1 MSKNIKKFNVMTEKM
16 VDSIV
21 QRLTTVEQVTLPL
34 DIQITLTDIVN
45 QICKDVAF
53 PSYITLDEQWV
64 VVYHILCT
72 LRSIERP
79 EEIFDA
85 DIREQARRVVFDIP
99 LRALSDEEH
108 LVWIKRRKYVVAG
121 LCNRKV
127 LMEDGTMKVRPITV
141 SLDTHCSPE
150 EDVVWFWKTR
160 EWVVGLGMGESYPD
174 LDIMPSMSKFQQQQ
188 YEDIK
193 WDPFVG
199 IQQ

>member
-1 MSKNIKKFNVMTEKM
+1 MSKKVKKFNTMTEKM

-21 QRLTTVEQVTLPL
+21 QRLTTVGQVAPPI
-34 DIQITLTDIVN
+34 DVQMTLTDIVN
-45 QICKDVAF
+45 EICKNVAF
-53 PSYITLDEQWV
+53 PSYITLEEQWV
-64 VVYHILCT
+64 VVYHILFT
-72 LRSIERP
+72 LQAIEHP

-85 DIREQARRVVFDIP
+85 KIREQASRVVFDIP
-99 LRALSDEEH
+99 LRELSDDER
-108 LVWIKRRKYVVAG
+108 LVWVKRRKYVVAG

-141 SLDTHCSPE
+141 SLDTNCSPE

-160 EWVVGLGMGESYPD
+160 EWVVGLGMCESYPD
-174 LDIMPSMSKFQQQQ
+174 LAIMPSMSKFQQQQ
-188 YEDIK
+188 YEDMK